1 MQRKN
6 LIPRLLDI
14 SLDVSKIAVC
24 IYSIE
29 ADNDYHE
36 DLKEDIRQA
45 LESQIEAPKDFV
57 EKQGRPG
64 PGRGLELK
72 RKWSQV
78 EYLIKCIYN
87 GRTIPCA
94 DGFELYKVEKKR
106 KLKLFK
112 MDAFLPTAAL
122 EDAIIDK
129 SYDDIFEAAM
139 IDYEISFHL
148 LEDILQEKEP
158 Q

>member
-6 LIPRLLDI
+6 LIPRLLKV

-24 IYSIE
+24 ICSNE
-29 ADNDYHE
+29 TDGENHE
-36 DLKEDIRQA
+36 NYLEDMRKA
-45 LESQIEAPKDFV
+45 LEKQIEKPKDFV
-57 EKQGRPG
+57 KKQGCPG
-64 PGRGLELK
+64 PRRGCELRK
-72 RKWSQV
+72 KWSQI
-78 EYLIKCIYN
+78 EYLIECIYN
-87 GRTIPCA
+87 GHTTPCA
-94 DGFELYKVEKKR
+94 DGFKLYKVEKKG

-129 SYDDIFEAAM
+129 AYDDIFEAAM

-148 LEDILQEKEP
+148 LEDILPEKE
-158 Q
+158 